1 MSAPQPIAF
10 IDLDGVCYDFVGAV
24 EARGIE
30 VDRTSVG
37 LGMPPEHLAKLTRD
51 ATLYE
56 GPPLPGVTESCE
68 RLHGLGF
75 KLVFITS
82 RPNVLDVM
90 RVTLD
95 FVDGIA
101 PEAQTPEVIFSHP
114 LGEKPAIVHR
124 LATPLGNLLKEL
136 RHGAG
141 LSQRAAAAAVG
152 VSFPHISK
160 IEAGHEVPS
169 AELLVALAKAYK
181 VDHDGLLLAAD
192 RLPEDVEEAV
202 IEKKDLAPQFLRSW
216 RSGKI
221 SDEDV
226 RRLLDKSD
234 DGGT

>member
-1 MSAPQPIAF
+1 MWM
-10 IDLDGVCYDFVGAV
+10 D
-24 EARGIE
+24 
-30 VDRTSVG
+30 
-37 LGMPPEHLAKLTRD
+37 
-51 ATLYE
+51 
-56 GPPLPGVTESCE
+56 
-68 RLHGLGF
+68 
-75 KLVFITS
+75 
-82 RPNVLDVM
+82 
-90 RVTLD
+90 
-95 FVDGIA
+95 
-101 PEAQTPEVIFSHP
+101 
-114 LGEKPAIVHR
+114 
-124 LATPLGNLLKEL
+124 ATPLGNLLKEL

-192 RLPEDVEEAV
+192 RLPQDVEEAV

>member
-1 MSAPQPIAF
+1 M
-10 IDLDGVCYDFVGAV
+10 D
-24 EARGIE
+24 
-30 VDRTSVG
+30 
-37 LGMPPEHLAKLTRD
+37 
-51 ATLYE
+51 
-56 GPPLPGVTESCE
+56 
-68 RLHGLGF
+68 
-75 KLVFITS
+75 
-82 RPNVLDVM
+82 
-90 RVTLD
+90 
-95 FVDGIA
+95 
-101 PEAQTPEVIFSHP
+101 
-114 LGEKPAIVHR
+114 
-124 LATPLGNLLKEL
+124 ATPLGNLLKEL

-234 DGGT
+234 DGGTSSVDNLVLQLCDRSHNVQRMDKSPAGHRLRVRRVECRLTQEQLADLAGVSRRSISKAEAGGRLLRSTRQAIERALGLEVGALRDDAEVLSR

>member
-1 MSAPQPIAF
+1 M
-10 IDLDGVCYDFVGAV
+10 D
-24 EARGIE
+24 
-30 VDRTSVG
+30 
-37 LGMPPEHLAKLTRD
+37 
-51 ATLYE
+51 
-56 GPPLPGVTESCE
+56 
-68 RLHGLGF
+68 
-75 KLVFITS
+75 
-82 RPNVLDVM
+82 
-90 RVTLD
+90 
-95 FVDGIA
+95 
-101 PEAQTPEVIFSHP
+101 
-114 LGEKPAIVHR
+114 
-124 LATPLGNLLKEL
+124 ATPLGNLLKEL

-234 DGGT
+234 DGGTSSVDNLGKYAHTVHVSVARGEEPVEAMPERPAVYASTADGAPLSERELAIVKSAVTEALAQIKREQGVCNVWTKARWATDSASGALNAD